1 MFEDAHYYLLGVV
14 IYIAKAWNVAIIGFA
29 LKSLARRCPTRPESG
44 VECGRCLSAECGE
57 INHDVISALFLRH
70 SQTRLGTLIKPS
82 K

>member
-44 VECGRCLSAECGE
+44 GV
-57 INHDVISALFLRH
+57 
-70 SQTRLGTLIKPS
+70 
-82 K
+82 